1 MQEVE
6 IGNKTDSQLAIMTM
20 RIMQSLQNNLDGK
33 SKQYKDPALTYLFL
47 MNNIHY
53 MVRSL
58 SRYGDKKF
66 KLQTFTKY
74 ERVDRI
80 MFFCCCKVRSKGFTG
95 WWLGSNTPKDRAAK
109 CKPIQKSCLGKGL
122 SVKGLV
128 LLNWYYL
135 YTVLRLLLS
144 RWITW

>member
-1 MQEVE
+1 ME

-80 MFFCCCKVRSKGFTG
+80 MFF
-95 WWLGSNTPKDRAAK
+95 
-109 CKPIQKSCLGKGL
+109 
-122 SVKGLV
+122 
-128 LLNWYYL
+128 
-135 YTVLRLLLS
+135 LLL
-144 RWITW
+144 